1 MMVSVQEKAH
11 QHITLDASHC
21 KATTSFNW
29 KNKRKV
35 RNMHVLCSISRNSF
49 HYKRYYLFIHTT
61 PFCTIYYTTK
71 QESTCSS
78 PFPLGFGF
86 LWEALK
92 PPTPSIPHK
101 SKHSG
106 VLCGVGGL
114 ADVQVSFGGIT
125 PRNNLSFL
133 HLTICVTDKMVPKYV
148 AGAPSF
154 HAYIPLQ
161 WLAFNAPCY

>member
-101 SKHSG
+101 STHSG
-106 VLCGVGGL
+106 VLCGVDGP
-114 ADVQVSFGGIT
+114 ADVQVSFGGMT
-125 PRNNLSFL
+125 PRNNLSSDQSKL
-133 HLTICVTDKMVPKYV
+133 KTMQCTPHTSPKGNSVYILCTIQATSSHYLVLC
-148 AGAPSF
+148 
-154 HAYIPLQ
+154 
-161 WLAFNAPCY
+161 